1 MQEHCQQR
9 RATSTYPV
17 HRVRVSARLKNC
29 SYDRVLQTQNQALQ
43 QAVKSMSTRIR
54 ELELAL
60 NNTQAQ
66 ISPQPHPLLS
76 ESSKLPEVDAI
87 ASLISD
93 DGEASLEDVEE
104 ETAELIGAMSIGEQG
119 QTKFHGVSSSSEVF
133 IALSSSPLVMV
144 DSSHNS
150 TCRLC
155 SR

>member
-1 MQEHCQQR
+1 
-9 RATSTYPV
+9 
-17 HRVRVSARLKNC
+17 
-29 SYDRVLQTQNQALQ
+29 
-43 QAVKSMSTRIR
+43 MSTRIR